1 MNEPPIQPRP
11 WAPFLV
17 ALGFVLNVAV
27 LGTWLDVGVL
37 LAATGI
43 LSVGAG
49 VLLLAGRLL
58 LRDLTRAVLIATLA
72 MVWFCSFGAF
82 HDTLVGLE
90 GKILPFTSV
99 RMRYTL
105 AGSFMALT
113 AAALFVGRTRR
124 TLVRLHRVM
133 NLAGLFLVLSAFP
146 GLIRRSL
153 AFSALPSSAPAAQR
167 IASSDRPD
175 VFFIVLD
182 SYTSSESLLKHWG
195 FDNSPF
201 ESELRKRGLQ
211 VLPEARSNYR
221 STPATIGSMFLMN
234 YLQRVDGPDPG
245 LYENDPDGLTHLIQ
259 AGRVPAIFKS
269 LGYKII
275 NLSLFDVGTTRRHYT
290 FIFENN
296 YSIAGFLRHTAWFRF
311 AVARANMGL
320 WKEIADINLGIF
332 DALAKTPPSAPGEP
346 AFVYAHVM
354 MPHPPFSFDHTGR
367 RLGNHLPLDLN
378 ERQAAYLEQLRYV
391 NGLVLATLDRILA
404 RSAKRPVIILQGDH
418 GYRFIAEPIG
428 TEECFTIL
436 NAVSLPDGVA
446 VPIPPGLTPV
456 NTFRFIFNA
465 CFGTSYPLLE
475 DRVIR
480 DTGQAVWRP
489 LRKVL

>member
-1 MNEPPIQPRP
+1 MNEQPLQPRP

-17 ALGFVLNVAV
+17 ALGFLLNVAV
-27 LGTWLDVGVL
+27 LGTWLDVRVL
-37 LAATGI
+37 VAAAGI

-49 VLLLAGRLL
+49 MSLLAGRLL
-58 LRDLTRAVLIATLA
+58 LRDPTKAVVVATLA
-72 MVWFCSFGAF
+72 MVWFCSFGAL

-90 GKILPFTSV
+90 GKVLPFTSV

-105 AGSFMALT
+105 AGSFMALA
-113 AAALFVGRTRR
+113 AAALFVGRTRHP
-124 TLVRLHRVM
+124 LVRLHRVM
-133 NLAGLFLVLSAFP
+133 NLTGLLVVLAALP
-146 GLIRRSL
+146 GLVRRSL
-153 AFSALPSSAPAAQR
+153 AFSALPSRAPAAQR
-167 IASSDRPD
+167 VASADRPD

-182 SYTSSESLLKHWG
+182 SYTSNESLLKHWG

-201 ESELRKRGLQ
+201 ERELKKRGLH
-211 VLPEARSNYR
+211 VLPGARSNYR

-234 YLQRVDGPDPG
+234 YLQRTEGPDPG
-245 LYENDPDGLTHLIQ
+245 PHEDSADRLTHLIQ
-259 AGRVPAIFKS
+259 DGRVPAIFKS
-269 LGYKII
+269 LGYRIF
-275 NLSLFDVGTTRRHYT
+275 NLSLFDVEATRRHYT
-290 FIFENN
+290 FLFENN
-296 YSIAGFLRHTAWFRF
+296 YSIAGLLRHTAWFRF

-332 DALAKTPPSAPGEP
+332 DALAKTPPSAPGQP

-354 MPHPPFSFDHTGR
+354 MPHPPFCFDHTGR
-367 RLGNHLPLDLN
+367 RLGNYLPLDLK

-391 NGLVLATLDRILA
+391 NGLVLTTLDRILA
-404 RSAKRPVIILQGDH
+404 RSPKRPVIILQGDH
-418 GYRFIAEPIG
+418 GYRFIAEPVR

-436 NAVSLPDGVA
+436 NAISLPDGAAARV
-446 VPIPPGLTPV
+446 PPGLTPV

-480 DTGQAVWRP
+480 DTEPPVWRP